1 VIHGDDETPEMTALL
16 DDVEHVADT
25 LLLDLGDG
33 AGVLSH
39 ADLGAHEHVAARSYV
54 TDDERREFA
63 ALVGTAIM
71 ARLPVRLGA

>member
-1 VIHGDDETPEMTALL
+1 MIHGDDETPEMAALL
-16 DDVEHVADT
+16 DDVEHAADA

-33 AGVLSH
+33 AGVLYH
-39 ADLGAHEHVAARSYV
+39 ADLSAHERVTARSCV

-71 ARLPVRLGA
+71 ARLPSRSGA